1 MLVAVVYPSGT
12 AAQNAEPEIVR
23 AQPRGSQD
31 WVTADDFTPGLRDLG
46 VEGRVGFLLHVNP
59 SGHVERCIVTQ
70 SSGSVRL
77 DARTCELVSQRAR
90 FDPPKNRLGNSSTAT
105 FEGGVNWALSKPS
118 NNKTP
123 RMNYSMEVTVD
134 DKGRVT
140 KCDVVDFGMTLAP
153 GTSSRPFDPCPK
165 VGSLFEDD
173 FVSRESRDTMRF
185 LITKAVIEIP

>member
-46 VEGRVGFLLHVNP
+46 VEGRVGFLLH
-59 SGHVERCIVTQ
+59 
-70 SSGSVRL
+70 VRL